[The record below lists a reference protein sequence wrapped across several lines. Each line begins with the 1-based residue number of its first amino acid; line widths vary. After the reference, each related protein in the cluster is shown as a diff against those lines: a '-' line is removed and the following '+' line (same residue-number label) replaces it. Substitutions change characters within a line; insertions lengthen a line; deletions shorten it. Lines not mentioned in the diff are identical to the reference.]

1 MLIIAFSKSWPII
14 LLQENPDKSH
24 KSTTCQDKFDE
35 LYFEM
40 LWNFMT
46 DIHEPPSQG
55 LLHCNNWPK
64 LRISFSHLAKIRIFT
79 TEWSLVYCLFW
90 LAFTRITHY
99 INEINMYM
107 YLSNNLHYFSL
118 CPVFMFKYRAEI
130 KPFIFF

>member
-1 MLIIAFSKSWPII
+1 
-14 LLQENPDKSH
+14 
-24 KSTTCQDKFDE
+24 
-35 LYFEM
+35 
-40 LWNFMT
+40 MT

-55 LLHCNNWPK
+55 LLT
-64 LRISFSHLAKIRIFT
+64 ISQNSEYLFPTKIRIFT
-79 TEWSLVYCLFW
+79 TEWSLVYCLFL

-130 KPFIFF
+130 KPFIFFRLYLYR

>member
-35 LYFEM
+35 LYFKM

-55 LLHCNNWPK
+55 LLT
-64 LRISFSHLAKIRIFT
+64 ISQNSEYLFPTKIRIFT